1 MRYRLALITVVATAA
16 LSASAA
22 AMTHLPDSG
31 GDGTP
36 AATPAPTP
44 TPSSPAAPG
53 SAVFV
58 LTGSGYGHGVGL
70 SQYGAQ
76 AQAQAGRTVT
86 DILGFYYPGTTL
98 GPSPK
103 TSVRVLLAPA
113 TPTLTVSSPAPFT
126 VRDANGAAAALPAV
140 AVALGPDLQVTV
152 DGAPVALVA
161 PLTFAPSAGERLS
174 LGAKSYRGRIE
185 IASTSAGLQAVNIV
199 ALDSYVQGV
208 VPGEMPSSWA
218 AAALEAQAVAA
229 RSYAVAS
236 IVKGKAW
243 DLYPDGRSQ
252 QYLGAAAETP
262 QTTAAVKATA
272 RRVLL
277 YGGKVATAF
286 YSSSSGGQTTSALD
300 AFGVDLPYLPSQP
313 DPWDTA
319 SPDHVWP
326 TKSLTGLQLAKALRM
341 RSVVTEVRSQVS
353 SSLRVATLVAIAADG
368 SSLELS
374 GAEIRK
380 RLTLRSTFFRLGTLR
395 FVTSPSPTTTGTKV
409 RLAGLARDV
418 QAAVL
423 ERLGASGQWISV
435 VPHLAVQADG
445 SFATVV
451 RPKQT
456 TTYRLS
462 ASGLPGPQLTIPV
475 VAAS

>member
-22 AMTHLPDSG
+22 AMTHPPDSG

-44 TPSSPAAPG
+44 GPPSSPG

-76 AQAQAGRTVT
+76 AQAQAGRTVA

-113 TPTLTVSSPAPFT
+113 ATTVTVSSPAPFT
-126 VRDANGAAAALPAV
+126 VRDADGASAALPAG
-140 AVALGPDLQVTV
+140 AVALGPDLQVSV
-152 DGAPVALVA
+152 DSAPVALVA
-161 PLTFAPSAGERLS
+161 PLTFAPGAGELLS

-185 IASTSAGLQAVNIV
+185 IASTGAGLQAVNIV

-236 IVKGKAW
+236 IVKGKVW

-300 AFGVDLPYLPSQP
+300 AFGLNLPYLPSQP

-319 SPDHVWP
+319 SPDHRWP
-326 TKSLTGLQLAKALRM
+326 TKSVTGAQLAKALGM
-341 RSVVTEVRSQVS
+341 RSAVAEVRSQIS

-368 SSLELS
+368 SSLELA

>member
-1 MRYRLALITVVATAA
+1 MRYRLTLITVVAAAA
-16 LSASAA
+16 LAASASA
-22 AMTHLPDSG
+22 MTHPPDPG
-31 GDGTP
+31 GG
-36 AATPAPTP
+36 ATGAPTP
-44 TPSSPAAPG
+44 ATISPRSAPG

-76 AQAQAGRTVT
+76 AQAQAGRTVA

-103 TSVRVLLAPA
+103 TSVRVLL
-113 TPTLTVSSPAPFT
+113 TPSAATLTVSSPSAFT
-126 VRDANGAAAALPAV
+126 ARDANGASVVLPAG
-140 AVALGPDLQVTV
+140 AVALGADLQVLV
-152 DGAPVALVA
+152 DGAPAALVA
-161 PLTFAPSAGERLS
+161 PLTFAPATGALLS

-185 IASTSAGLQAVNIV
+185 VSSTGAALQAVNIV
-199 ALDSYVQGV
+199 ALDAYVQGV
-208 VPGEMPSSWA
+208 VPGEMPGSWSP
-218 AAALEAQAVAA
+218 AALEAQAVAA
-229 RSYAVAS
+229 RSYALAS
-236 IVKGKAW
+236 IVKGKPW

-262 QTTAAVKATA
+262 STTAAVKATA
-272 RRVLL
+272 RRVLF
-277 YGGKVATAF
+277 YGGKVAIAF
-286 YSSSSGGQTTSALD
+286 YSSSDGGQTTSALD
-300 AFGVDLPYLPSQP
+300 AFGVDVAYLPSQV

-319 SPDHVWP
+319 APDHVWP
-326 TKSLTGLQLAKALRM
+326 TTSFTGAQLAKALGM
-341 RSVVTEVRSQVS
+341 RSAVTEVRSQIS

-374 GAEIRK
+374 GTEIRK
-380 RLTLRSTFFRLGTLR
+380 RLALRSTLFRLGTLR

-409 RLAGLARDV
+409 RLVGLARDV

-423 ERLGASGQWISV
+423 ERLGASGQWLSV
-435 VPHLAVQADG
+435 VPRLAVQADG
-445 SFATVV
+445 SFAAVV

-462 ASGLPGPQLTIPV
+462 GSGLPGPQLTIPV
-475 VAAS
+475 VASS

>member
-1 MRYRLALITVVATAA
+1 MRYRLALITVVAAAA
-16 LSASAA
+16 LAASASA
-22 AMTHLPDSG
+22 MTHPPNPGG
-31 GDGTP
+31 GDTS
-36 AATPAPTP
+36 AATPA
-44 TPSSPAAPG
+44 TPSPPSVPG

-76 AQAQAGRTVT
+76 AQAQAGRTVA

-113 TPTLTVSSPAPFT
+113 ATTLTVSSPAPFT
-126 VRDANGAAAALPAV
+126 VRDANGASVSLPAG
-140 AVALGPDLQVTV
+140 AVQLGPDLQIAA
-152 DGAPVALVA
+152 DGAPVSLVA
-161 PLTFAPSAGERLS
+161 PLTFAPGAGALLS

-185 IASTSAGLQAVNIV
+185 IFSTGVALQAVNVV

-229 RSYAVAS
+229 RSYALAS
-236 IVKGKAW
+236 IVKGKPW

-262 QTTAAVKATA
+262 PTTAAVKATA

-277 YGGKVATAF
+277 YDGKVAIAF

-300 AFGVDLPYLPSQP
+300 AFGVDVPYLPSQA
-313 DPWDTA
+313 DPWDSA

-326 TKSLTGLQLAKALRM
+326 TKSFTGTQLAKALGM
-341 RSVVTEVRSQVS
+341 RSPVTEVRSQIS
-353 SSLRVATLVAIAADG
+353 TSLRVATLVAIAADG
-368 SSLELS
+368 SSLELA

-380 RLTLRSTFFRLGTLR
+380 RLALRSTLFRLGTLR

-409 RLAGLARDV
+409 RLVGLARDV

-423 ERLGASGQWISV
+423 ERLGASGQWLSV
-435 VPHLAVQADG
+435 VPRLVVQADG

-462 ASGLPGPQLTIPV
+462 GSGLPGPQLTIPV
-475 VAAS
+475 LASS

>member
-22 AMTHLPDSG
+22 AMTHPPDPG
-31 GDGTP
+31 GDGTN
-36 AATPAPTP
+36 ATTP
-44 TPSSPAAPG
+44 GTPSSPAAPG

-76 AQAQAGRTVT
+76 AQAQAGRTVA

-113 TPTLTVSSPAPFT
+113 APTLTVSSPAPFM
-126 VRDANGAAAALPAV
+126 VRDANGASAALPAG
-140 AVALGPDLQVTV
+140 AVALGPDLQVSV
-152 DGAPVALVA
+152 DSSPVALVA
-161 PLTFAPSAGERLS
+161 PLTFAPAVGELLS

-185 IASTSAGLQAVNIV
+185 IASSGAGLQAVNIV

-208 VPGEMPSSWA
+208 VPGEMPSSWS

-236 IVKGKAW
+236 IVRGKAW

-277 YGGKVATAF
+277 YAGKVALAF

-319 SPDHVWP
+319 SPNHVWP
-326 TKSLTGLQLAKALRM
+326 TKSLTGLQLAKALGM
-341 RSVVTEVRSQVS
+341 RSAVAEVRSQVS

>member
-22 AMTHLPDSG
+22 AMTHPPDPG
-31 GDGTP
+31 DDGTN
-36 AATPAPTP
+36 ATTP
-44 TPSSPAAPG
+44 GTPSSPAAPG

-76 AQAQAGRTVT
+76 AQAQAGRTVA

-113 TPTLTVSSPAPFT
+113 APTLTVSSPAPFM
-126 VRDANGAAAALPAV
+126 VRDANGASAALPAG
-140 AVALGPDLQVTV
+140 AVALGPDLQVSV
-152 DGAPVALVA
+152 DSSPVALVA
-161 PLTFAPSAGERLS
+161 PLTFAPAVGELLS

-185 IASTSAGLQAVNIV
+185 IASSGAGLQAVNIV

-208 VPGEMPSSWA
+208 VPGEMPSSWS

-236 IVKGKAW
+236 IVRGKAW

-277 YGGKVATAF
+277 YAGKVALAF

-319 SPDHVWP
+319 SPNHVWP
-326 TKSLTGLQLAKALRM
+326 TKSLTGLQLAKALGM
-341 RSVVTEVRSQVS
+341 RSAVAEVRSQVS